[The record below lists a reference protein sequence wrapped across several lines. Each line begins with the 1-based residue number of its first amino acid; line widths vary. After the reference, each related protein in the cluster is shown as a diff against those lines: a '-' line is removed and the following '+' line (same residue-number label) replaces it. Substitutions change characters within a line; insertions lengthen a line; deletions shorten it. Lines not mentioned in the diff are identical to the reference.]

1 MKNEKK
7 INTSPIILLI
17 KFIAVLFIFFQ
28 IKYGVNEKN
37 ISIINNKRNLLSLL
51 NITEYNMIR
60 FVDYETLEFN
70 SLQLFNYF
78 RKKYFNIS
86 YVELDYDE
94 INKTSKLEYII
105 GFYNETQQLMK
116 PTNESKGIKY
126 SCLAKKRKNLILTS
140 PIIIEDKY
148 YKCIDFINISDS
160 TDSNKIGINMKKNNA
175 RFTLYIN
182 FDVLIDYFK
191 YNKSKITS

>member
-7 INTSPIILLI
+7 INTSPILLLI

-60 FVDYETLEFN
+60 FVDYEN
-70 SLQLFNYF
+70 
-78 RKKYFNIS
+78 
-86 YVELDYDE
+86 DE